1 MKMASGPATVAASV
15 TGGPPNVR
23 NTRQEL
29 EDYAR
34 QYEPLFYARGPP
46 TISGGG
52 APPLPPGGGASL
64 PQLQPPPS
72 HNVHRMPVKKLVCA
86 YNEQILR
93 KSHLHPPPPNH
104 VLPPNNGQIRPLQS
118 ASYARLHNFTR
129 QSVIYVN
136 IYP

>member
-1 MKMASGPATVAASV
+1 MATAGPSLAAASV
-15 TGGPPNVR
+15 TGPPNVR

-29 EDYAR
+29 EEYAR

-52 APPLPPGGGASL
+52 PPPGGGGGL
-64 PQLQPPPS
+64 PQPPLPS
-72 HNVHRMPVKKLVCA
+72 QNVHRMPVKKLVCA

-93 KSHLHPPPPNH
+93 KSHHPPPPPNH